1 MSERV
6 RFVIEVHYHGVV
18 KCLQEGSVSLYDALF
33 VALRDSKHQFVHLFM
48 ERVDMKTFLDNE
60 CLRSLYRL
68 MVLKIHRVQNCF
80 CQNFV
85 K

>member
-18 KCLQEGSVSLYDALF
+18 KCLQEGSDFSLYDALF

-48 ERVDMKTFLDNE
+48 ERVDMKAFLDNE

-68 MVLKIHRVQNCF
+68 V
-80 CQNFV
+80 
-85 K
+85 